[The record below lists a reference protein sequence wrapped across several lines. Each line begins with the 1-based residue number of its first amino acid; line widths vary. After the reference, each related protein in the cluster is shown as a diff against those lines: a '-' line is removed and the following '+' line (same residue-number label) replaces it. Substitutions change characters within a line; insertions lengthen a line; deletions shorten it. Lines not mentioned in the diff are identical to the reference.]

1 MSFVD
6 AGIAGQFAEL
16 ILKNVK
22 VKSVK
27 NASSKLSFLLKFFN
41 ETYVDMV
48 GWQKATKSNVLC

>member
-6 AGIAGQFAEL
+6 AGQFAEL
-16 ILKNVK
+16 ILLKKNVK

-27 NASSKLSFLLKFFN
+27 NARSKFSFLLKFFN

-48 GWQKATKSNVLC
+48 GWQEATKSNVLC